1 MAELIQILFLALG
14 VLGFVFFLLWSGN
27 YSDRKMKE
35 GWIEENLGFKIFL
48 EKPIFGK
55 YVKCKYIEY
64 MDLSPIIKNPR
75 TEYIRTEYIGIFFI
89 KRANINEILETKVSK
104 ISNRRYYE
112 FEILEII

>member
-1 MAELIQILFLALG
+1 MAELIQILFL
-14 VLGFVFFLLWSGN
+14 VLGILGFNFFLLWSGY

-35 GWIEENLGFKIFL
+35 AWIEENLGFKIFL

-64 MDLSPIIKNPR
+64 MDLRPIIKNP
-75 TEYIRTEYIGIFFI
+75 RTEYIGIFFI